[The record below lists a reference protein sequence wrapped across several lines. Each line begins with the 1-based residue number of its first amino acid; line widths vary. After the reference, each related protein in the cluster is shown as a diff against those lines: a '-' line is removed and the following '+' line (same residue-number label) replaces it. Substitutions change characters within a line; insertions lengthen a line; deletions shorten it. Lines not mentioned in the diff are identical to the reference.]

1 MFDCADTTMVEKDL
15 MSDSDYAEYRCS
27 ACKKE
32 IKNQVFQCTTCI
44 KLFYHPG
51 CVNKHKVY
59 NKNKELVKCEGPFNR
74 IALESEKES
83 AIKKTPST
91 AGISRDR
98 LGSTG
103 SIGSNVSGG
112 TSKSTGMDVKI
123 DWLVRTVK
131 EMRDE
136 MACKREIKMMIKEIV
151 REEIGNIKLEFEELK
166 QQLQEGR
173 KAAGGQKRYCE
184 AAKEK
189 KKESVIIVTPMI
201 QQESETTK
209 KVLKEKVDIEN
220 LAVGVTKLRKGNKGT
235 VILGC
240 ESGEEMDKLKAT
252 VQDKLGEDFKIT
264 EPKKIQPKIK
274 VVNVGE
280 EEMKLDERDIVK
292 TIIIQNKLNVE
303 RDGFYIRI
311 LKKIDNEGR
320 NRPGRRGKEE
330 GSLILEVDEIT
341 HETVLKREK
350 LNIGWRKCVALSYFS
365 VKRCY
370 KCWGYYHI
378 AKNCTRQDTCHR
390 CAGNHKESECTA
402 TKKRC
407 VNCMHKIKAYNL
419 KINDEHDALNR
430 ECPSFIRALDEM
442 KKKVGWKFSK

>member
-1 MFDCADTTMVEKDL
+1 
-15 MSDSDYAEYRCS
+15 MSDSEYAEYRCS

-32 IKNQVFQCTTCI
+32 IKSQVLQCTACV

-51 CVNKHKVY
+51 CVSKHKVY

-83 AIKKTPST
+83 AIKKTPLM
-91 AGISRDR
+91 AGNSRDR

-112 TSKSTGMDVKI
+112 TSKPTGMDVKI

-136 MACKREIKMMIKEIV
+136 MACKKEIKMLIKEII

-166 QQLQEGR
+166 QQLQGGSKRAAEGV
-173 KAAGGQKRYCE
+173 QKSYCE

-189 KKESVIIVTPMI
+189 KKESVIIVTPRM
-201 QQESETTK
+201 QQESEATK
-209 KVLKEKVDIEN
+209 KVVKEKVDIKN

-240 ESGEEMDKLKAT
+240 ESGEEMDKLKTT
-252 VQDKLGEDFKIT
+252 VQEKLGEDFKIT

-274 VVNVGE
+274 VLNVGE
-280 EEMKLDERDIVK
+280 EEMKLDERDIVN
-292 TIIIQNKLNVE
+292 TIIVQNKLKVE

-330 GSLILEVDEIT
+330 GSLILEVDELT
-341 HETVLKREK
+341 HETMLQREK
-350 LNIGWRKCVALSYFS
+350 LNIGWRKCVALNYIS

-378 AKNCTRQDTCHR
+378 AKNCTRQDTCHK

-402 TKKRC
+402 TEKRC

-419 KINDEHDALNR
+419 KISDEHDALSR
-430 ECPSFIRALDEM
+430 ECPSFIRALDEI
-442 KKKVGWKFSK
+442 KKKVGWKINK